1 MIGLIEV
8 VIPLVA
14 LILAPLIRRGD
25 LITSLAYILTCVL
38 IALNLNSKSYVHL
51 LSFPPPIGDFYLF
64 SDGISNIF
72 GFTIAFVSSMVA
84 LYSYPYMKHR
94 FKEMGLCECEFRK
107 YWFLYNLYTYSMLL
121 LVYSANLLLLYIFLE
136 ISLVSSFLL
145 IYYYGYGNRRWVALL
160 YFVWT
165 HIAGILTLLGF
176 IDVGLENQTLL
187 MPYIKVIPMVAWIL
201 IFIGMIIKLPGLG
214 FHIWL
219 PYAHAEAP
227 TPVSALLSPLTVGL
241 AGYILLRIYEIDPSF
256 VIKFRDQI
264 FFYGFLTSFVAG
276 LLVFK
281 QRDFKRLLAYS
292 TVSQMG
298 YMLMALCLG
307 TYGVFGLVIQY
318 VSHAF
323 GKSILF
329 MSAGALIMTYHLR
342 NIEKMGGLHEQVP
355 EIANASLLGFMN
367 LSGIV
372 TVGLLGEFF
381 ILRGVAEFY
390 GISKEALMVITAFII
405 SGLYSFYTMKRVYY
419 GKPKDYPS
427 KRIALS
433 VKIPLYVIGLIS
445 VIALFTAKYIV
456 DALMGVFA

>member
-1 MIGLIEV
+1 MIEILI
-8 VIPLVA
+8 P
-14 LILAPLIRRGD
+14 ILA
-25 LITSLAYILTCVL
+25 LITSPLMKRGDIPTFLAYITTSVL
-38 IALNLNSKSYVHL
+38 IALNVASKQSLKL
-51 LSFPPPIGDFYLF
+51 LSFPKPIGDFYLF
-64 SDGISNIF
+64 SDGTSNVF
-72 GFTIAFVSSMVA
+72 GLTIALVSAFVA

-94 FKEMGLCECEFRK
+94 FEEMKLDEKEFRK

-136 ISLVSSFLL
+136 LSLISSFLL

-165 HIAGILTLLGF
+165 HVAGVMTLVGF
-176 IDVGLENQTLL
+176 VIVGLNNGTLL
-187 MPYIKVIPMVAWIL
+187 MPYIRLIPLTAWIL
-201 IFIGMIIKLPGLG
+201 IFFGMVVKLPGLG

-241 AGYILLRIYEIDPSF
+241 AGYVLLRIYEIDPSF
-256 VIKFRDQI
+256 IVRFRDAV
-264 FFYGFLTSFVAG
+264 FVYGFLTSFVAG

-298 YMLMALCLG
+298 YMLMAICLG
-307 TYGVFGLVIQY
+307 GYGLMGLVIQY
-318 VSHAF
+318 VSHAL

-329 MSAGALIMTYHLR
+329 MCAGSIIMLYGLR
-342 NIEKMGGLHEQVP
+342 EVERMGGLHDQIPDV
-355 EIANASLLGFMN
+355 ANASLIGFMN

-372 TVGLLGEFF
+372 TVGMIGEFF
-381 ILRGVAEFY
+381 ILKGVVDVY
-390 GISKEALMVITAFII
+390 GIGKEAIMVITAFVV

-419 GKPKDYPS
+419 GRPKNYEPKAS
-427 KRIALS
+427 PLS
-433 VKIPLYVIGLIS
+433 VKIPLYSIGLVS
-445 VIALFTAKYIV
+445 IALLFLANYVTEV
-456 DALMGVFA
+456 LV